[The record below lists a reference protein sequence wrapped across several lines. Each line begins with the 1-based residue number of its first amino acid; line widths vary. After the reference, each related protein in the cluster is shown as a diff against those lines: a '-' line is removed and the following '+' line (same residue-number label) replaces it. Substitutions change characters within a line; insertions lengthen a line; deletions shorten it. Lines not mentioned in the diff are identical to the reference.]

1 MRLGLIYCFIL
12 TIIGSANCQVIK
24 FQSAGNGGAVTSSNG
39 TIVHSGYVGA
49 AVSQGAG
56 ANNQAG
62 FFFGSVDYRPAVQA
76 STISFSGITTNQLTL
91 NFTRGNG
98 DRRIVVAKAGSAVN
112 AVPAAGTTYTA
123 NAAFGSGAQI
133 IAGNYVLFDGG
144 VSDANSVLVTGLNLN
159 TTVYHFKVFEYN
171 GKYAANTSN
180 IVYQPNDA
188 VLNPLASPPT
198 VASSA
203 NSFSNIK
210 KNEMTLTWA
219 NGNGTTR
226 LLVAKS
232 GVAVD
237 AILVNGQTY
246 TANPAFGAG
255 TPVGTGNFVVYS
267 GSGTSTTITGLS
279 ANTLYHYKLIEFNG
293 SSGSTSYGVSALAN
307 KITTTVEPTATTATA
322 IAQTGFNANWNVV
335 TGATDYYLDVST
347 NNFSTY
353 TTGFQNLLVP
363 GTGLTKTVAG
373 LSPGTNYQFRV
384 RALNSSGQSDNS
396 NVISVLTVSA
406 TPLPAASNFSQSGFR
421 ISWPTIP
428 TAIDYSVDV
437 SQDNFSTLLTGY
449 PKTITALFHDVSDLT
464 DGTNYQY
471 RVRSRN
477 ASGTSPSSADQTQIT
492 IPANPVSKA
501 FSNETATSFIA
512 NWDVVEGAAGYELDV
527 TLDFENFN
535 TFVSGYEAKPVPA
548 AGDFNVTGLTASNT
562 YRYRVRSYNSAGV
575 SGNSLPKLAITK
587 NSDGTGGSIIPTVSL
602 VENQNSQT
610 MVKAST
616 GGGFGTLKI
625 TLNHRKITEATF
637 TAEPEVTLTGASHEA
652 TISPAFL
659 DEIGMEYFFTVTD
672 GLDKTAQSSKGYV
685 YKIIPSQSI
694 PALTAGGT
702 VSSYRIISVPLKLE
716 STDIRDVFATLI
728 SNYGGY
734 NKEKWRLLRYQN
746 GKNTDFD
753 GLTSLGQGKGYWFNS
768 LETVEIKVAGQAIAA
783 NQTTPFLL
791 QLEKGWNQVG
801 NPFLF
806 NIDWDDI
813 RTANPTADVDLDYL
827 VFDPAAAGF
836 KKSNSLVSWAG
847 GFIYANSSLTL
858 QIPVTLK
865 NTAGGRKYN
874 ATDLIDYSIDQPNW
888 FMPIRLSQGDGVNDY
903 IGFGMHPEAKVT
915 KDHFDGQTVPR
926 FIKYLELNSYHSDE
940 FTPKFSRDVVPTSN
954 AFTWIYTFESNF
966 DGQEARLEWNNEL
979 LGDNTAQLFLYD
991 TEAGELI
998 NMKKSSSYSFKSS
1011 KARDFKFIFS
1021 SDDKSLLPE
1030 VDVVGKAFPNPFTSS
1045 VTIPFIISTGKHV
1058 QIVMYDLMGKKIK
1071 NLAGDQFSQGYHEVV
1086 WDGTDFQNNRAA
1098 QGMYLYEM
1106 ITEGKRMIGR
1116 IILQ

>member
-1 MRLGLIYCFIL
+1 MRLSLTYCFIL
-12 TIIGSANCQVIK
+12 AIFGSANCQVIK
-24 FQSAGNGGAVTSSNG
+24 FQSAGDGGAVTSTNG
-39 TIVHSGYVGA
+39 TIIHSGYVGA

-62 FFFGSVDYRPAVQA
+62 FFFGNMDYRPAVQA
-76 STISFSGITTNQLTL
+76 SAISFSGVTTNQLTL

-98 DRRIVVAKAGSAVN
+98 DRRIVVVKAGSAVN
-112 AVPAAGTTYTA
+112 AVPAAGATYTA
-123 NAAFGSGAQI
+123 NAAFGIGAQI
-133 IAGNYVLFDGG
+133 SAGNYVLFDGG
-144 VSDANSVLVTGLNLN
+144 VSDANSLVVTGLNLS
-159 TTVYHFKVFEYN
+159 TTKYYFKVFEYN
-171 GKYAANTSN
+171 GKYGANSSN
-180 IVYQPNDA
+180 VVYQPNDA
-188 VLNPLASPPT
+188 TLNPFVSPPIT
-198 VASSA
+198 ASSGIT
-203 NSFSNIK
+203 FSNILK
-210 KNEMTLTWA
+210 DQMTLNWT
-219 NGNGTTR
+219 NGNGASR
-226 LLVAKS
+226 LLLVKAIT
-232 GVAVD
+232 AVD
-237 AILVNGQTY
+237 GTVINGQAY
-246 TANPAFGAG
+246 SANFIFGSG
-255 TPVGTGNFVVYS
+255 TQVGTGNFAVYN
-267 GSGTSTTITGLS
+267 GAGTSATVTGLT
-279 ANTLYHYKLIEFNG
+279 ANTIYHFKLIEFNTVAG
-293 SSGSTSYGVSALAN
+293 NESYGASVVSN
-307 KITTTVEPTATTATA
+307 KITTTVATTATA
-322 IAQTGFNANWNVV
+322 ATAITQTEFTANWTAV
-335 TGATDYYLDVST
+335 TGSTSYLLDVST
-347 NNFSTY
+347 DNFTSFV
-353 TTGFQNLLVP
+353 TGFNNLLV
-363 GTGLTKTVAG
+363 TGLTKQVTG
-373 LSPGTNYQFRV
+373 LAPGNTYQFRV
-384 RALNSSGQSDNS
+384 RASNFSGASANS
-396 NVISVLTVSA
+396 NVIAALTISA
-406 TPLPAASNFSQSGFR
+406 TPSPTASAFTQTGFK
-421 ISWPTIP
+421 ISWPVVTS
-428 TAIDYSVDV
+428 AIDYSVDV
-437 SQDNFSTLLTGY
+437 SQDNFSTILSGY
-449 PKTITALFHDVSDLT
+449 PKTLAATFQDVIGLT
-464 DGTNYQY
+464 PGTNYQY

-477 ASGTSPSSADQTQIT
+477 ASGISPSSASQTQIT
-492 IPANPVSKA
+492 IPANPVSKP
-501 FSNETATSFIA
+501 FSNETASSFIA
-512 NWDVVEGAAGYELDV
+512 NWDVVDGADGYELDV
-527 TLDFENFN
+527 TLDAENFN
-535 TFVSGYEAKPVPA
+535 TFVTGYNAKAVPA
-548 AGDFNVTGLTASNT
+548 AGDFNVTGLTPANT
-562 YRYRVRSYNSAGV
+562 YRYRVRSYNTAGV
-575 SGNSLPKLAITK
+575 SGNSLSKLAITK
-587 NSDGTGGSIIPTVSL
+587 NSDGTGGSTIPTVGI

-616 GGGFGTLKI
+616 GGGFGTMKI
-625 TLNHRKITEATF
+625 TLSHRKITEATF
-637 TAEPEVTLTGASHEA
+637 TTEPEITLTGNSFDA
-652 TISPAFL
+652 TISPAFF
-659 DEIGMEYFFTVTD
+659 DEIGMEYFFTITD
-672 GLDKTAQSSKGYV
+672 GLDKTAQSNKGYV

-847 GFIYANSSLTL
+847 GFIYANSNLTL

-865 NTAGGRKYN
+865 NTAGGRISKS
-874 ATDLIDYSIDQPNW
+874 AELIAYSLDQPNW
-888 FMPIRLSQGDGVNDY
+888 FMPIKLSQGDGVNDY